1 MRALPYADPGPP
13 VLRSPWAFLRWV
25 GRGQWVSLL
34 WGVAFGVLWM
44 VSQALIPA
52 TISRAI
58 DDGIVAGD
66 AAALTRWCIVL
77 TGLALVTAAAG
88 TLRHRMAVLNWMQ
101 AAFRGVQLVGWKA
114 ADTGPALTRTVP
126 AGDVVA
132 TVASDA
138 MRLGGLFD
146 ITARFSGAVISYA
159 VVAVILLR
167 SSRPLGLI
175 VLIGVPILVALLG
188 LLVRPLQRRQAAQ
201 REASG
206 ALIGL
211 GADTVAGLRV
221 LRGIGGESTYLQRYA
236 VQSAAVR
243 DSGFRVAGIQAAL
256 DSAQILLPGVFVLIV
271 TWLGARFAIEGQ
283 ITPGQLVAFY
293 GYSAFL
299 VLPLRTATE
308 FVDRATRSV
317 IAARKIIR
325 VLEVERDDTVVAAE
339 IREIARAGDGPATPA
354 PAQPGPAQ
362 PALFDEVSGLQVGD
376 GEFVAVV
383 CADPEVATRLAD
395 RLGGFGVD
403 AEALAGVRRHGIPMV
418 TLPTAQ
424 VRSEVLVSESDP
436 RLFTGSLREQLDPW
450 GRHTDEQILLALAT
464 VSGADILEALPEG
477 LDSEVQERGR
487 SFSGGQRQRLAL
499 ARALLA
505 ETPVLVLVEP
515 TSAVDAHTEARVAA
529 GLRGQRAGRTTVIV
543 SVSPLVLD
551 HADRVVRLDLD
562 GQVVASGTHRD
573 LLHADPAYRSIV
585 IRGEAD

>member
-1 MRALPYADPGPP
+1 MRALPYADPGTP

-34 WGVAFGVLWM
+34 WGIAFGVLWM

-66 AAALTRWCIVL
+66 AAALTRGCSVL
-77 TGLALVTAAAG
+77 TGLARVTAGAG

-325 VLEVERDDTVVAAE
+325 VLEVERDDTVVAAQ
-339 IREIARAGDGPATPA
+339 IREIAHAGDGPATPA
-354 PAQPGPAQ
+354 PAQL
-362 PALFDEVSGLQVGD
+362 ALSDEVSGLQVGD
-376 GEFVAVV
+376 GEFVAIV
-383 CADPEVATRLAD
+383 CADPEVATCLAD

-403 AEALAGVRRHGIPMV
+403 AAALAGVRRHGIPLV

-424 VRSEVLVSESDP
+424 VRSEILVSESDP

-450 GRHTDEQILLALAT
+450 ERHTDEQILAALAT

-529 GLRGQRAGRTTVIV
+529 GVRGHRTGRTTVV
-543 SVSPLVLD
+543 VTVSPLVLD
-551 HADRVVRLDLD
+551 HADRVVRLDVA
-562 GQVVASGTHRD
+562 GRVAASGTHRD

>member
-1 MRALPYADPGPP
+1 M
-13 VLRSPWAFLRWV
+13 LRSPWAFLRWV
-25 GRGQWVSLL
+25 GRGQWVTLV
-34 WGVAFGVLWM
+34 WGIAFGVLWM

-58 DDGIVAGD
+58 DEGIVAGD
-66 AAALTRWCIVL
+66 STALTRWCLVL
-77 TGLALVTAAAG
+77 TGLALVTAGAG

-101 AAFRGVQLVGWKA
+101 AAFRGVQLIGWKA
-114 ADTGPALTRTVP
+114 ADTGPALTRAVP

-132 TVASDA
+132 TVASDS

-167 SSRPLGLI
+167 SSRPLGLV

-236 VQSAAVR
+236 VQSTAVR

-256 DSAQILLPGVFVLIV
+256 DSAQILLPGIFVLIV
-271 TWLGARFAIEGQ
+271 TWLGARFAIQGQ

-325 VLEVERDDTVVAAE
+325 VLEVERDDAAVGTALSDVDRAANSLAPHHDSQVALA
-339 IREIARAGDGPATPA
+339 
-354 PAQPGPAQ
+354 
-362 PALFDEVSGLQVGD
+362 DEASGLQVRD
-376 GEFVAVV
+376 GEFVALV
-383 CADPEVATRLAD
+383 CADPEMATHLAD

-403 AEALAGVRRHGIPMV
+403 AVALAGVRLHGIPLV
-418 TLPTAQ
+418 SFPTAQ
-424 VRSEVLVSESDP
+424 VRAEILVSESDP

-450 GRHTDEQILLALAT
+450 GRHTDADLLAALAT
-464 VSGADILEALPEG
+464 ASGADILEALPEG

-505 ETPVLVLVEP
+505 HTPVLVLIEP

-529 GLRGQRAGRTTVIV
+529 GVRAQRAGLTTVVV

-551 HADRVVRLDLD
+551 HADRVVLLGED
-562 GQVVASGTHRD
+562 GRVAATGTHRE